1 MTLCYLSELVV
12 LGSLSVALRPQL
24 IVLLPHPLQLLG
36 LGLLPHSHL
45 SHLRRTQPSQHRG
58 SGLDRRTGAGSPS
71 AAHREVEHGV
81 LAAEL

>member
-45 SHLRRTQPSQHRG
+45 SHLHRTQPSQHRG
-58 SGLDRRTGAGSPS
+58 SGLDRRTGARSPS